1 MALHQRRVNVVPQS
15 NVAHSLSHPG
25 EPLEP
30 LEPLNPPSL
39 ACPAKPKRRP
49 AWEAPARPA
58 NETLT
63 CLQPSHRSIIMYF
76 SRNILKPLVLREE
89 FGVLELSNE
98 VLAAPSLLL
107 LRELVQ
113 EPVLWCEH
121 NEVLSITSRNEAGI
135 CACELFRGGG
145 S

>member
-1 MALHQRRVNVVPQS
+1 
-15 NVAHSLSHPG
+15 
-25 EPLEP
+25 
-30 LEPLNPPSL
+30 
-39 ACPAKPKRRP
+39 
-49 AWEAPARPA
+49 
-58 NETLT
+58 
-63 CLQPSHRSIIMYF
+63 MYF

-89 FGVLELSNE
+89 FGVLGLSNE

-113 EPVLWCEH
+113 EPVLWCKH
-121 NEVLSITSRNEAGI
+121 NGVLSITSRNEAGI